1 MPWNGRGDRET
12 QRPADP
18 GLKRPSNP
26 SMVAKAPAPPVRPKP
41 AQGKPPRA
49 SKKAAASKARPAL
62 PASVTMAAD
71 HVVRGEPLPPAME
84 MNGAFWGVVYR
95 FVVTDAN
102 GRPIAP
108 GAYKIRKHL
117 LHVASS
123 GSLARG
129 VGTASQSGGPEEG
142 GAAISIVA
150 LDEEGASFDFAGVPV
165 VTEMPA
171 DEGETRAASG
181 PRAPAT
187 DARPTS
193 GLGPPAGA
201 ARAGSGK
208 DESFEYFSFELQG
221 VSYAIPQSGFVLA
234 RSLRG
239 QRLMITRTPQAGG
252 SIHGAVVQGFVT
264 EGGGDSF
271 SFEMGAG

>member
-49 SKKAAASKARPAL
+49 SKKAAANKAKPAL

-71 HVVRGEPLPPAME
+71 HVVRGEALPPAME
-84 MNGAFWGVVYR
+84 MSGAFWGVVYR

-123 GSLARG
+123 GSLAR
-129 VGTASQSGGPEEG
+129 EEG

-165 VTEMPA
+165 VAEMPA
-171 DEGETRAASG
+171 DEGESRAASG
-181 PRAPAT
+181 PRPPAT
-187 DARPTS
+187 DARPAS
-193 GLGPPAGA
+193 GLGPPASA
-201 ARAGSGK
+201 ARSGSGK

-239 QRLMITRTPQAGG
+239 QRLMISRTPQAGG

-271 SFEMGAG
+271 SFEMGVR

>member
-26 SMVAKAPAPPVRPKP
+26 SMVAKAPAPPVRPPP
-41 AQGKPPRA
+41 ARGKAPKRA
-49 SKKAAASKARPAL
+49 KKAAPSKAKPAL

-71 HVVRGEPLPPAME
+71 RVVRGEALPPEIEAS
-84 MNGAFWGVVYR
+84 GAFWGVVYR
-95 FVVTDAN
+95 FVVADAN

-123 GSLARG
+123 GSLAH
-129 VGTASQSGGPEEG
+129 EEG
-142 GAAISIVA
+142 GAKISIVA

-165 VTEMPA
+165 VAEMPA
-171 DEGETRAASG
+171 GEGEARARAA
-181 PRAPAT
+181 AN
-187 DARPTS
+187 
-193 GLGPPAGA
+193 
-201 ARAGSGK
+201 GK
-208 DESFEYFSFELQG
+208 DEVFEYFSFELQG

-234 RSLRG
+234 RSKRG

-271 SFEMGAG
+271 SFELGT